1 MKRNSQI
8 FLAVATILVLV
19 AAVASFF
26 RGTQRALARGERSAS
41 AEFSILRNSLLT
53 LQKRED
59 LHDSLLRKRLVALYN
74 GSERLLAA
82 QILDSSGMV
91 VWKVP
96 ADSPYF
102 ALPGD
107 PNAIGG
113 FSAPK
118 GSTVQYSSPLGGGM
132 KLSALYFTL
141 RRTDI
146 AAAVTLP
153 IALSFSW
160 VIISLFLLF
169 NPFRKAPQKREIQE
183 SEAQEEDAAQPPLA
197 TEEASAD
204 TTEEAP
210 SPLPENPEPIP
221 EEASLAD
228 AEIDAILDE
237 EDEEEAEEKAEI
249 DSVPEASKPS
259 FDESLSRLEK
269 EIALWTAKRQD
280 FAKAPPAQEEK
291 PDLVPPERPAEAPA
305 PIMPL
310 RETLDVS
317 SFPMPLSL
325 QSPNLESKLSEELSR
340 PLSDIAL
347 MLIHCSLASPG
358 DPAAVAMAVT
368 IKDYIGSKD
377 LVFELYKGGF
387 AVALPSVDL
396 GGALKM
402 SEDLADVLATTLG
415 LYKELEDSAPIY
427 IGISAA
433 AGRKVDS
440 YKLFREASTAIH
452 KAVSGG
458 KSKILA
464 FRPKA

>member
-1 MKRNSQI
+1 
-8 FLAVATILVLV
+8 LVLV
-19 AAVASFF
+19 VAVASFF
-26 RGTQRALARGERSAS
+26 IGAQRAVSRGERSAS
-41 AEFSILRNSLLT
+41 AEFSILRNSLLN
-53 LQKRED
+53 LQRRED
-59 LHDSLLRKRLVALYN
+59 LYDPLLRKRLVALYN

-82 QILDSSGMV
+82 QILDSAGMV

-102 ALPGD
+102 ALPND
-107 PNAIGG
+107 PGAIGG
-113 FSAPK
+113 FAAPK
-118 GSTVQYSSPLGGGM
+118 GNTSPYSSPLGGGM

-141 RRTDI
+141 KRADI
-146 AAAVTLP
+146 AAAAVLP

-160 VIISLFLLF
+160 AAISLFLLF
-169 NPFRKAPQKREIQE
+169 NPFKKPRQRVEAKDEATGQASVE
-183 SEAQEEDAAQPPLA
+183 SAESPVETPEDAPISVP
-197 TEEASAD
+197 ASAPAQSAVLEAEA
-204 TTEEAP
+204 EE
-210 SPLPENPEPIP
+210 I
-221 EEASLAD
+221 SLAD

-237 EDEEEAEEKAEI
+237 EEVEEEI
-249 DSVPEASKPS
+249 VEAPKPS

-280 FAKAPPAQEEK
+280 FAKESQDAKPEQAL
-291 PDLVPPERPAEAPA
+291 PDLVPPEPTTPPFAPPAAP
-305 PIMPL
+305 PKEI
-310 RETLDVS
+310 LDVA
-317 SFPMPLSL
+317 SFPMPLSI

-358 DPAAVAMAVT
+358 DPAAVALAVT